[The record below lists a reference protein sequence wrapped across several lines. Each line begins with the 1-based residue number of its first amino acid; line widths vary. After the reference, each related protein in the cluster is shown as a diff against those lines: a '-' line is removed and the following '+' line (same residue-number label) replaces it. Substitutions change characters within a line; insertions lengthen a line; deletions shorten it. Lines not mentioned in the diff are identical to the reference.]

1 MFAPLISMS
10 IEDKYQE
17 GECAMDF
24 PSGNP
29 ERLPNENG
37 ESRKFALT
45 AKILFFFEISC
56 FYTRLSTVCCDL
68 LIFVGEYDWD
78 SEKRQVED
86 GQGDGELCDVKGG
99 RESGVL

>member
-1 MFAPLISMS
+1 
-10 IEDKYQE
+10 
-17 GECAMDF
+17 MDF

-56 FYTRLSTVCCDL
+56 FNTRLSTVCCDL

-86 GQGDGELCDVKGG
+86 GQGDGELCDVKGR

>member
-1 MFAPLISMS
+1 
-10 IEDKYQE
+10 
-17 GECAMDF
+17 MDF

-56 FYTRLSTVCCDL
+56 FYTRLSTVCSDL

-99 RESGVL
+99 GAGEWRVVGV

>member
-1 MFAPLISMS
+1 
-10 IEDKYQE
+10 
-17 GECAMDF
+17 MDF

-86 GQGDGELCDVKGG
+86 GQEDGELCDVKGG